1 MPVKMI
7 SIDNIDYAV
16 VVDGKRCMVHKKKK
30 YKPVARFFSSSEA
43 IQYATENRHSLI
55 VSIAH
60 KKPMRWIIM
69 EEVIKK

>member
-1 MPVKMI
+1 M
-7 SIDNIDYAV
+7 Y
-16 VVDGKRCMVHKKKK
+16 GTQKKK
-30 YKPVARFFSSSEA
+30 YKPVNRFFSSSEA